1 MSLLINDDLIW
12 ISIPRNASNSIE
24 RALYSSE
31 LEIKHFNEKYRYSKL
46 KPGDREFVHEHF
58 RLNFLKKRWKD
69 KKTICIRRN
78 WFERWV
84 SGLEHLFV
92 AINKLNL
99 TPIIP
104 YSEIDNKFIY
114 DLIQKLNYVLSSHPN
129 AEALEY
135 FVKEPIKQ
143 IYGRDTISA
152 INLLYP
158 QEWWTDYCVCDYEF
172 NVEEIWKFENF
183 LFNLYGKK
191 IKIGNF
197 NKSKKLKNKVVYD
210 NQLKKALYELLH
222 KNYIKKQH
230 LI

>member
-1 MSLLINDDLIW
+1 MSLLINNDLIW
-12 ISIPRNASNSIE
+12 VSIPRNASNSIE

-31 LEIKHFNEKYRYSKL
+31 LEIKHFNEIYEYNKL
-46 KPGDREFVHEHF
+46 KPGSPNFVHEHF
-58 RLNFLKKRWKD
+58 RLNFLKKHWKG
-69 KKTICIRRN
+69 KKTICLKRN
-78 WFERWV
+78 WFERWK

-92 AINKLNL
+92 AINKMNL

-104 YSEIDNKFIY
+104 YYEIDNKFIY
-114 DLIQKLNYVLSSHPN
+114 YLIEKLNYVLSSPLN
-129 AEALEY
+129 SESLKY

-143 IYGRDTISA
+143 IDSRDTITA

-191 IKIGNF
+191 IEIGNF
-197 NKSKKLKNKVVYD
+197 NKSKKLKNKIVYD
-210 NQLKKALYELLH
+210 NQLKTSLYELLH
-222 KNYIKKQH
+222 RNYIKKQH